1 MTDDTTLKTV
11 AIHWTSVPFH
21 GG

>member
-1 MTDDTTLKTV
+1 V